1 MEQCIVCKKKV
12 EDEEQGLKCDLCDQ
26 YVGVHGVCLVSGQT
40 SKAMYEALTENRSK
54 AVLYV
59 CSLYHK
65 QDSMSKHLFKFEMEY
80 ECTCKEWLVSACML
94 DEAHNQLQR
103 AEA

>member
-1 MEQCIVCKKKV
+1 MTFVMSTWECMECVWSV
-12 EDEEQGLKCDLCDQ
+12 ERP
-26 YVGVHGVCLVSGQT
+26 

-80 ECTCKEWLVSACML
+80 ECTCKERLASACML
-94 DEAHNQLQR
+94 DEVHNQLQR